1 VKASVFDDDFFRAS
15 SSRVEMLSEGNGME
29 GGLLERF
36 REPTHFSA
44 PARVKEVQDEEI
56 RSVTEDIFP
65 PEASVRVPFVGGT
78 VAAVDH
84 AEPDELDIPAFL
96 RRGNG

>member
-1 VKASVFDDDFFRAS
+1 
-15 SSRVEMLSEGNGME
+15 ME
-29 GGLLERF
+29 SGLPERF

-44 PARVKEVQDEEI
+44 SARVNDEGM
-56 RSVTEDIFP
+56 RSVTEEVFP
-65 PEASVRVPFVGGT
+65 VEASVRVPFVGGT

-96 RRGNG
+96 RRGN